1 MSVQYKKVLEKG
13 ILIISL
19 ICMLVLYFV
28 MLFRSQ
34 DNDLF
39 FEVVS
44 GRDLLQ
50 GNFSTAS
57 HLNNFP
63 IIVQQWLYSV
73 ILSLFDRLGYVGHI
87 LFVFIQNVILWLLSG
102 CFIYRKTK
110 NKFLSIIA
118 PVLMTLICFDYMIN
132 IRPQIITMITLVVV
146 ILILDIY
153 RENKSI
159 KYLIIL
165 LPILVLAAN
174 FHQAVFLYHI
184 FVMVPFLLTEKN
196 KIDFKLLIFTPIYVL
211 CSLVTPY
218 GIDGA
223 LYIFRTFQSD
233 TYDMFKIGELSS
245 IDITSIYGI
254 RYAAILVLTIWLVH
268 TKRSNRFI
276 NFYVLSISVLSIMA
290 CRHSSITFIELLLIV
305 VVIDFEHLKICK
317 GFLYGLI
324 TTLCIPGI
332 ILFSPNCIFD
342 LCNGY
347 GDVAEVIEDKDSLIY
362 NSAVDVGG
370 YMEYKGYTKLLM
382 DSRSEAF
389 SKEICGDE
397 SILNNLYITKK
408 GYKIVD
414 GNTVL
419 ASDEEILS
427 VLKGYEY
434 VLSVPLDKLNIVV
447 EGDWIK
453 LYDDGNYIIWKN
465 PDIVD
470 N

>member
-1 MSVQYKKVLEKG
+1 
-13 ILIISL
+13 
-19 ICMLVLYFV
+19 
-28 MLFRSQ
+28 
-34 DNDLF
+34 
-39 FEVVS
+39 
-44 GRDLLQ
+44 
-50 GNFSTAS
+50 
-57 HLNNFP
+57 
-63 IIVQQWLYSV
+63 
-73 ILSLFDRLGYVGHI
+73 
-87 LFVFIQNVILWLLSG
+87 
-102 CFIYRKTK
+102 
-110 NKFLSIIA
+110 
-118 PVLMTLICFDYMIN
+118 
-132 IRPQIITMITLVVV
+132 
-146 ILILDIY
+146 
-153 RENKSI
+153 
-159 KYLIIL
+159 
-165 LPILVLAAN
+165 
-174 FHQAVFLYHI
+174 
-184 FVMVPFLLTEKN
+184 MVPFLLTEKN
-196 KIDFKLLIFTPIYVL
+196 KIDFKLLIFSPIYVL

-254 RYAAILVLTIWLVH
+254 RYVAILVLTIWLVH

-305 VVIDFEHLKICK
+305 VVIDFEHLKISK

-427 VLKGYEY
+427 VLKGYDY